1 MCASSACAGDLVAQF
16 HVDQW
21 FWTSLKVWDE
31 SIMPTSGRASY
42 VLWRPVANIESVRN
56 RQTGQIYVPGTDYT
70 LQGNQLVIPA
80 GSAIP
85 LTDPAWINSADPTT
99 PAMWQPTTKA
109 GTPLRISNDY
119 QSKQIAATYSTPL
132 YQPAPPLVSSYPAKF
147 LAKLAA
153 GQKVAI
159 TIEGDSITAGLNST
173 KSMSMAPAQPGYV
186 DLVIAYL
193 SQHYPGQVY
202 VRNHAVGGYTSGS
215 VLSNAS
221 ANLADVASD
230 LVIVAVGM
238 NDMAGSITG
247 AQFQSNLQQI
257 IAAARWCN
265 SATEVLLVSSWPSN
279 PDWTL
284 TNNQAFVDYNAAM
297 YQLAG
302 STQGVSVADVTSA
315 VWNSEMLNTKS
326 FYDVTG
332 NGVNHPND
340 WMYTLYAQTVLK
352 SILGM

>member
-1 MCASSACAGDLVAQF
+1 
-16 HVDQW
+16 
-21 FWTSLKVWDE
+21 
-31 SIMPTSGRASY
+31 
-42 VLWRPVANIESVRN
+42 
-56 RQTGQIYVPGTDYT
+56 
-70 LQGNQLVIPA
+70 
-80 GSAIP
+80 
-85 LTDPAWINSADPTT
+85 
-99 PAMWQPTTKA
+99 
-109 GTPLRISNDY
+109 
-119 QSKQIAATYSTPL
+119 
-132 YQPAPPLVSSYPAKF
+132 
-147 LAKLAA
+147 
-153 GQKVAI
+153 
-159 TIEGDSITAGLNST
+159 
-173 KSMSMAPAQPGYV
+173 
-186 DLVIAYL
+186 
-193 SQHYPGQVY
+193 
-202 VRNHAVGGYTSGS
+202 VGGYTSGS